1 MKILKLVGLLII
13 VSIIILA
20 GILNFT
26 KTELTVENAEFNA
39 NYENIYPSS
48 CFIKFENRKF
58 LVQEIYKYKHKILN
72 EYWFVASE
80 GFAIQK
86 FEFPFEMNYN
96 NEQKKYRILKYT
108 ENEKLIYSSLIA
120 IGHNNNKLTQKQIKI
135 LEILYHLLF
144 CHFALIN
151 HLLLLA
157 LSVHLCQNIFQKAL
171 L

>member
-48 CFIKFENRKF
+48 CFIKFENKKF

-108 ENEKLIYSSLIA
+108 ENEKLIKFNSQEYKITEKRNDTIISKITE
-120 IGHNNNKLTQKQIKI
+120 NKLI
-135 LEILYHLLF
+135 
-144 CHFALIN
+144 
-151 HLLLLA
+151 
-157 LSVHLCQNIFQKAL
+157 IFIDKE
-171 L
+171 

>member
-1 MKILKLVGLLII
+1 MKILKLIGLLII
-13 VSIIILA
+13 IAILILA

-26 KTELTVENAEFNA
+26 KTELTVENAEFNE

-48 CFIKFENRKF
+48 CFIKFENKKF

-108 ENEKLIYSSLIA
+108 KNEKLVKFNSQEYKITEKRNDTIISKITE
-120 IGHNNNKLTQKQIKI
+120 NKVI
-135 LEILYHLLF
+135 
-144 CHFALIN
+144 
-151 HLLLLA
+151 
-157 LSVHLCQNIFQKAL
+157 IFIDKG
-171 L
+171 

>member
-1 MKILKLVGLLII
+1 MKVLKLVGLLII

-48 CFIKFENRKF
+48 CFIKFENKKF

-86 FEFPFEMNYN
+86 FEFPFDMNYN

-108 ENEKLIYSSLIA
+108 ENEKLIKFNSQEYKITEKRNDTIISKITE
-120 IGHNNNKLTQKQIKI
+120 NKLI
-135 LEILYHLLF
+135 
-144 CHFALIN
+144 
-151 HLLLLA
+151 
-157 LSVHLCQNIFQKAL
+157 IFIDKE
-171 L
+171 

>member
-1 MKILKLVGLLII
+1 MLYLKKAPPSQSPKPLAASVEPKFVKMNILKLVGLLIL
-13 VSIIILA
+13 SILILA

-48 CFIKFENRKF
+48 CFIKFENKKF
-58 LVQEIYKYKHKILN
+58 LVQEIYKYKYKILN

-86 FEFPFEMNYN
+86 FEFPFEMNYS

-108 ENEKLIYSSLIA
+108 ENKKFIKFNSQEYKITEKRNDTVISKISENKLI
-120 IGHNNNKLTQKQIKI
+120 
-135 LEILYHLLF
+135 LF
-144 CHFALIN
+144 ID
-151 HLLLLA
+151 
-157 LSVHLCQNIFQKAL
+157 K
-171 L
+171 

>member
-26 KTELTVENAEFNA
+26 KTELTVGNAEFNA

-48 CFIKFENRKF
+48 CFIKFENKKF
-58 LVQEIYKYKHKILN
+58 LVQEVYKYKHKILN

-108 ENEKLIYSSLIA
+108 ENEKLIKFNSQEYKITEKRNDTIISKITE
-120 IGHNNNKLTQKQIKI
+120 NKLI
-135 LEILYHLLF
+135 
-144 CHFALIN
+144 
-151 HLLLLA
+151 
-157 LSVHLCQNIFQKAL
+157 IFIDKE
-171 L
+171 

>member
-13 VSIIILA
+13 VLILILA

-48 CFIKFENRKF
+48 CFIKFENKKF
-58 LVQEIYKYKHKILN
+58 LVQEIYKYKHKILF
-72 EYWFVASE
+72 EYWFIGSE

-108 ENEKLIYSSLIA
+108 ENEKLIKLNSQEYKITEKRNDTIISKITE
-120 IGHNNNKLTQKQIKI
+120 NKLI
-135 LEILYHLLF
+135 
-144 CHFALIN
+144 
-151 HLLLLA
+151 
-157 LSVHLCQNIFQKAL
+157 IFIDKE
-171 L
+171 

>member
-13 VSIIILA
+13 ASIIILA

-48 CFIKFENRKF
+48 CFIKFENKKF
-58 LVQEIYKYKHKILN
+58 LVQKIYKYKHKILN

-108 ENEKLIYSSLIA
+108 ENEKIIKFNSQEYKITEKRNDTIISKITE
-120 IGHNNNKLTQKQIKI
+120 NKLI
-135 LEILYHLLF
+135 
-144 CHFALIN
+144 
-151 HLLLLA
+151 
-157 LSVHLCQNIFQKAL
+157 IFIDKV
-171 L
+171 

>member
-13 VSIIILA
+13 VLIIILV

-48 CFIKFENRKF
+48 YFIKFENKKF
-58 LVQEIYKYKHKILN
+58 LVQDIYKYKHKILN
-72 EYWFVASE
+72 EYWFIASE

-108 ENEKLIYSSLIA
+108 ENEKLIKFNSQEYKITEKRNDTIISKITE
-120 IGHNNNKLTQKQIKI
+120 NKLI
-135 LEILYHLLF
+135 
-144 CHFALIN
+144 
-151 HLLLLA
+151 
-157 LSVHLCQNIFQKAL
+157 IFIDEE
-171 L
+171 

>member
-48 CFIKFENRKF
+48 CFIKFENKKF

-72 EYWFVASE
+72 EYWFIASE

-86 FEFPFEMNYN
+86 FEFPFDMNYN

-108 ENEKLIYSSLIA
+108 ENEKLIKFNSQEYKITEQRNDTIISKITE
-120 IGHNNNKLTQKQIKI
+120 NKLI
-135 LEILYHLLF
+135 
-144 CHFALIN
+144 
-151 HLLLLA
+151 
-157 LSVHLCQNIFQKAL
+157 IFIDKE
-171 L
+171 

>member
-48 CFIKFENRKF
+48 CFIKFENKKF

-86 FEFPFEMNYN
+86 FEFPFDMNYN

-108 ENEKLIYSSLIA
+108 ENEKLIKFNSQEYKITEKRNDTIISKITE
-120 IGHNNNKLTQKQIKI
+120 NKLI
-135 LEILYHLLF
+135 
-144 CHFALIN
+144 
-151 HLLLLA
+151 
-157 LSVHLCQNIFQKAL
+157 IFIDKE
-171 L
+171 

>member
-1 MKILKLVGLLII
+1 MKILKLIGLLII
-13 VSIIILA
+13 IAILILA

-26 KTELTVENAEFNA
+26 KTELTVENAEFNE

-48 CFIKFENRKF
+48 CFIKFENKKF

-108 ENEKLIYSSLIA
+108 ENEKLVKFNSQEYKITEKRNDTIISKITE
-120 IGHNNNKLTQKQIKI
+120 NKVI
-135 LEILYHLLF
+135 
-144 CHFALIN
+144 
-151 HLLLLA
+151 
-157 LSVHLCQNIFQKAL
+157 IFIDKE
-171 L
+171 

>member
-86 FEFPFEMNYN
+86 FEFPFDMNYN

-108 ENEKLIYSSLIA
+108 ENEKLIKFNSQEYKITEKRNDTSISKITE
-120 IGHNNNKLTQKQIKI
+120 NKLI
-135 LEILYHLLF
+135 
-144 CHFALIN
+144 
-151 HLLLLA
+151 
-157 LSVHLCQNIFQKAL
+157 IFIDKE
-171 L
+171 